1 MTQTENSHVSFVL
14 ANQLLL
20 SDHGAVRQESNFFY
34 LTGCDVANSSYV
46 LFIPASSS
54 SASGI
59 SIQTALL
66 IPKEDPL
73 ETMWSPPPPT
83 LDAARVSHPTID
95 TLGYTST
102 VVDVLSGL
110 LKSNPDAILHT
121 LPDGPTSP
129 FPRLHPFFSE
139 PSANYTAKYLLP
151 GIHKARLIKTPF
163 EIELIRKANAISS
176 RAHEMI
182 MRLLG
187 KYAKEDILGGA
198 DEGKLVLPG
207 EWRIEREAEGE
218 AAFVASCRRE
228 G

>member
-1 MTQTENSHVSFVL
+1 ML
-14 ANQLLL
+14 GLL
-20 SDHGAVRQESNFFY
+20 SYCRLVRQESNFFY
-34 LTGCDVANSSYV
+34 LTGCDVANSSLV
-46 LFIPASSS
+46 IFIPASQNSVS
-54 SASGI
+54 EVSMKS
-59 SIQTALL
+59 TLL

-95 TLGYTST
+95 NIDYTST
-102 VVDVLSGL
+102 TADVLRTL
-110 LKSNPDAILHT
+110 LECNPDAVLHT
-121 LPDGPTSP
+121 LPAGPTSP

-139 PSANYTAKYLLP
+139 TSTKHTSEYLLP
-151 GIHKARLIKTPF
+151 ALHQARLIKTPF

-187 KYAKEDILGGA
+187 KYAKEDILNGS